1 MYLQTWHTLTV
12 TLVNECFDYFHIWN
26 CLQDIYLITAKLT
39 CYTLLKSEKNLYKTK
54 LKARVTIRRNKVKC
68 R

>member
-39 CYTLLKSEKNLYKTK
+39 CTYCTCTLLESEKNLYKTK
-54 LKARVTIRRNKVKC
+54 LKAEVRRNKV
-68 R
+68 